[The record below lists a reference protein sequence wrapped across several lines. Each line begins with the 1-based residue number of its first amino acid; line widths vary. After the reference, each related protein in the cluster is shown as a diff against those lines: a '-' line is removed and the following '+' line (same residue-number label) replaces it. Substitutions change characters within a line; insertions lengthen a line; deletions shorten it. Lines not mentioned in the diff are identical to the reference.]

1 MEDDGEK
8 KDFEEETGTKV
19 EAEAATFVEETKA
32 DAKIIEVIDEKENEC
47 QNSVKKQ
54 PKQLMKENESSDK
67 KTNVK
72 FDESQNIVN
81 EFLKT
86 DKIDRG
92 QLSKIVK
99 MREEEE

>member
-8 KDFEEETGTKV
+8 KDFEEETGIKV
-19 EAEAATFVEETKA
+19 EAESAVVVEEETKA
-32 DAKIIEVIDEKENEC
+32 NTKIIEVVDEKENEC

-54 PKQLMKENESSDK
+54 PKQLMRENESSDK

-81 EFLKT
+81 EFRKT

-92 QLSKIVK
+92 QLSKNVK
-99 MREEEE
+99 KM